1 MELELEEAAREVHNE
16 LGAGWTETIY
26 HSALSRELSER
37 GIAHNSE
44 GTVPVLYKGAPVGRR
59 RPDMFV
65 VDDEIDGQVIVEMKA
80 GSTSGMS
87 QLSQYLELLA
97 TDENYDSIIGGAV
110 IRFNDS
116 LEFEYV
122 SQSAFDEDQLG
133 LKNFE

>member
-1 MELELEEAAREVHNE
+1 
-16 LGAGWTETIY
+16 
-26 HSALSRELSER
+26 
-37 GIAHNSE
+37 
-44 GTVPVLYKGAPVGRR
+44 
-59 RPDMFV
+59 MFV
-65 VDDEIDGQVIVEMKA
+65 VDDESDGQVIVEMKA

-97 TDENYDSIIGGAV
+97 TDDNYDSVVGGAV

-122 SQSAFDEDQLG
+122 SQSTFDEDQLG